1 VTEKPVTA
9 VMQIWPD
16 YSWQVAPQQSL
27 LPLDP
32 VTKFKTSEPIDKKC
46 LPGALTVYM

>member
-1 VTEKPVTA
+1 MAELHIKSCDGKSVTA
-9 VMQIWPD
+9 LMHIWPD

-32 VTKFKTSEPIDKKC
+32 VT
-46 LPGALTVYM
+46 

>member
-1 VTEKPVTA
+1 
-9 VMQIWPD
+9 MRIWPD

-32 VTKFKTSEPIDKKC
+32 AVTKLLKVKC
-46 LPGALTVYM
+46 LIKKVLYKAPYR